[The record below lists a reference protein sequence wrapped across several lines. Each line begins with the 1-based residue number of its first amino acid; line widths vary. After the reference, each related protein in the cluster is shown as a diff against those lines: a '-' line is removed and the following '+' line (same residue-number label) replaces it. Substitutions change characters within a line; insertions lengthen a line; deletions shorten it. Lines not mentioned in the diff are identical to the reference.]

1 MHALLTVLLSLLLST
16 PPPTP
21 DAPTSRECDRIAL
34 IGASVTWGAG
44 NFVPIPLE
52 THIHNEPV
60 DLADVLGSTLTCDHE
75 IVVSGGD
82 LGFFRAPMGR
92 GAEQA
97 AAAEAAEPTLVLAL
111 DFLFWYGYGYRGA
124 DGTPHDGTASRLAL
138 LERGLKELDRF
149 DCPVL
154 VFDFPDMSPAADII
168 LSRSQIPSPD
178 ARAALNAR
186 LAEWA
191 GERDNVRILPL
202 ADTVEAIRAD
212 KGFTIDD
219 LAWPAGSAD
228 RFILPD
234 RLHPTT
240 EGTIALTQMAL
251 RTLDADSE
259 RFGSE
264 DYLRDPEA
272 VRSRLEARMV
282 REAREA
288 GMAVKDGTGQP
299 APN

>member
-1 MHALLTVLLSLLLST
+1 MHAPFALFLSLLLLLA
-16 PPPTP
+16 PPVPEVP
-21 DAPTSRECDRIAL
+21 ASHDCKRIAL

-44 NFVPIPLE
+44 NFVPIALD

-60 DLADVLGSTLTCDHE
+60 DLADVVAATVTCDHE

-97 AAAEAAEPTLVLAL
+97 AAAQSADPTLVLAL
-111 DFLFWYGYGYRGA
+111 DFLFWYAYGYRGV
-124 DGTPHDGTASRLAL
+124 DGTPHEGIDSRLAL
-138 LERGLKELDRF
+138 LERGLKELERF
-149 DCPVL
+149 DCPGL

-168 LSRSQIPSPD
+168 LSRSQIPTTSGL
-178 ARAALNAR
+178 AALNAR

-191 GERDNVRILPL
+191 AQRDNVHVLPL
-202 ADTVEAIRAD
+202 ASTVEAIRAD

-219 LAWPAGSAD
+219 LSWPAGSAD

-240 EGTIALTQMAL
+240 EGTIALTQMAI
-251 RTLDADSE
+251 RTLDASSD
-259 RFGSE
+259 RVTPT

-272 VRSRLEARMV
+272 VRSRLESRMV
-282 REAREA
+282 LEAREA
-288 GMAVKDGTGQP
+288 GMAVQDDAKTP
-299 APN
+299 ASD